1 MRLAWRGLFTV
12 GATCSPVCAKGCDMR
27 CANSACVV
35 EFEPAKNQ
43 KYCSPSC
50 RNAVWKTSHVVE
62 NRQAKARVS
71 ESKPFRDLKGA
82 CTWTALK
89 VARGR

>member
-1 MRLAWRGLFTV
+1 
-12 GATCSPVCAKGCDMR
+12 MR